1 MTAVAFNPKTL
12 APAWNALQSAMPVRL
27 AAIHTQAEY
36 DGAVAFMNQLLDVV
50 GDDEEHELADMLEL
64 LGQLVEDYDQAHHVL
79 PDADPSQ
86 VLRFLMEQ
94 HGLKQADL
102 ADEVGTQSV
111 VSEILNGHR
120 HINTRQA
127 KALAQRFGVSASAFI

>member
-1 MTAVAFNPKTL
+1 MTTGPKPNG
-12 APAWNALQSAMPVRL
+12 AENHDRSSLQSQNPGTRL
-27 AAIHTQAEY
+27 ERFAECDAGASGCNPHAGRIH
-36 DGAVAFMNQLLDVV
+36 
-50 GDDEEHELADMLEL
+50 
-64 LGQLVEDYDQAHHVL
+64 DQAHHVL

>member
-12 APAWNALQSAMPVRL
+12 APAWNALQSALPVRL

-36 DGAVAFMNQLLDVV
+36 DSAVAFMNQLLDVV

-120 HINTRQA
+120 HINTRQT
-127 KALAQRFGVSASAFI
+127 KALAQRCGGSASAFI

>member
-1 MTAVAFNPKTL
+1 M
-12 APAWNALQSAMPVRL
+12 
-27 AAIHTQAEY
+27 
-36 DGAVAFMNQLLDVV
+36 
-50 GDDEEHELADMLEL
+50 
-64 LGQLVEDYDQAHHVL
+64 
-79 PDADPSQ
+79 
-86 VLRFLMEQ
+86 RFLIEQ

-120 HINTRQA
+120 HINARQA